1 MQLTIVPPTA
11 RAPEDF
17 DVFWKAYPSKQN
29 KGEARKAFWQ
39 TRKVRP
45 SMNELLQ
52 AIENQKRTDR
62 WVRGFI
68 PDPHRWLL
76 GERWEDQVADPI
88 DAMELEAQ
96 RAAELRRERERK
108 QAEWDALAPDEKLH
122 RINQRRQAAA

>member
-88 DAMELEAQ
+88 DVMELEAQ
-96 RAAELRRERERK
+96 RAAELRQERDRR
-108 QAEWDALAPDEKLH
+108 QAEWDALPADEKLR

>member
-88 DAMELEAQ
+88 DAMEIEAQ
-96 RAAELRRERERK
+96 RAAELRRERDRK

>member
-96 RAAELRRERERK
+96 RAAELRRERDRK

>member
-88 DAMELEAQ
+88 DAMEIEAQ
-96 RAAELRRERERK
+96 RAAELRRERDRK
-108 QAEWDALAPDEKLH
+108 QAEWDALAPDEKLR
-122 RINQRRQAAA
+122 RINQRRQAAT

>member
-1 MQLTIVPPTA
+1 MQLTIVPPTSKE
-11 RAPEDF
+11 PEDF

-29 KGEARKAFWQ
+29 KGEARKAFWE

-45 SMNELLQ
+45 SMDELLQ

-76 GERWEDQVADPI
+76 GERWEDQVAEEI
-88 DAMELEAQ
+88 NVLELEAQ
-96 RAAELRRERERK
+96 KAANLRKERERK
-108 QAEWDALAPDEKLH
+108 QAEWDALGPEEKLA
-122 RINQRRQAAA
+122 RIRQRAAG

>member
-108 QAEWDALAPDEKLH
+108 QAEWDALAPDEKLR
-122 RINQRRQAAA
+122 RINQRRQAAT

>member
-96 RAAELRRERERK
+96 RAAELRRERDRK
-108 QAEWDALAPDEKLH
+108 QAEWDALAPDEKLR

>member
-88 DAMELEAQ
+88 DAMEIEAQ
-96 RAAELRRERERK
+96 RAAELRRERDRK
-108 QAEWDALAPDEKLH
+108 QAEWDALAPDEKLR

>member
-108 QAEWDALAPDEKLH
+108 QAEWDELAPDEKLR
-122 RINQRRQAAA
+122 RINQRRHAAA

>member
-108 QAEWDALAPDEKLH
+108 QAEWDALAPDEKLR